1 MSEREKDPSCC
12 LTGPANA
19 QLLTR
24 GLFTKLT
31 HCQIQ
36 PKRVT
41 VGGKRNNQSDKT
53 LKKGKKGRLTRWNPS
68 GLNEIIRETTNY
80 ESR

>member
-12 LTGPANA
+12 PTGPAKA

-31 HCQIQ
+31 HCQKQ
-36 PKRVT
+36 PKRGT
-41 VGGKRNNQSDKT
+41 VGGERNNQSDKT
-53 LKKGKKGRLTRWNPS
+53 LKKGKKGK
-68 GLNEIIRETTNY
+68 TNTLEPFRAQRDY
-80 ESR
+80 